1 MPPHVNKKNSC
12 RTNPI
17 LVFGHASLYLPIL
30 PINVLKKHFWSI
42 NNQKFDEN
50 NFWYEIKMILW
61 NCVEL
66 MQYEGNILNS
76 KGVTSSLY
84 TGWNN
89 LSTINS
95 IKLVSNKAITACLN
109 QNLTT
114 WKLFGVLRER
124 ERERDLH

>member
-1 MPPHVNKKNSC
+1 
-12 RTNPI
+12 
-17 LVFGHASLYLPIL
+17 
-30 PINVLKKHFWSI
+30 
-42 NNQKFDEN
+42 
-50 NFWYEIKMILW
+50 
-61 NCVEL
+61 

-124 ERERDLH
+124 ERERDLQNVISDLYKQKLCTLPRLHITGQYDNTSKYRVVET